1 MVRHYIMVRQRG
13 VGCKGRLH
21 RVLKLGQLPELDL
34 VQRLPEV
41 VKERFDRV
49 RTWAERIEMKY
60 LKMQTFVLES
70 KTPSISYPF
79 LRLTTVA
86 AGALAGPQGAL
97 LGRAGRARVVVD
109 LREAQSLERSARPA
123 LGRKS

>member
-1 MVRHYIMVRQRG
+1 M
-13 VGCKGRLH
+13 GCKGRLH

-60 LKMQTFVLES
+60 LKMQTLVLES
-70 KTPSISYPF
+70 KTPSICTSNF
-79 LRLTTVA
+79 SILRNFSHQTDVKYIN
-86 AGALAGPQGAL
+86 
-97 LGRAGRARVVVD
+97 LGSEFMKFV
-109 LREAQSLERSARPA
+109 P
-123 LGRKS
+123 